1 MPKNP
6 HALLR
11 RTRRILAFL
20 SGSLMPVAVTHW
32 LGVRAIS
39 VAPEQIALREGLRA
53 GVSVGSVMLVAWY
66 LHAPLMAWA
75 AFAAFW
81 TCLVDPGG
89 LPRVRLGTQ
98 IKFGLSGTVITG
110 LLSTASGLGTLCVV
124 PALGACVFV
133 CGLQRMRG
141 AIATQISVLAAI
153 VAVVAV
159 CYPQSPMGG
168 LHLAGM
174 FLSGSV
180 WAMLV
185 CTFAWPVDPYAPQK
199 QACAA
204 IFREQAHMAGR
215 LRSFL
220 LARRPLNSQTRYA
233 AVSAYRRDI
242 RNRIEQAR
250 AKIEI
255 LSGGLSS
262 SRARA
267 SLLPAVEAADRIFVA
282 VMGFEHAVLS
292 GTPSAGAPRAIRLV
306 TATLNRIAREIART
320 DPRPEKLDRPI
331 DVLRAIS
338 GGQADIFAKG
348 ARLCA
353 DAVADLQT
361 AWRDTPLD
369 RPAPPKAAATA
380 TTGRRPLAPPQFIRH
395 ATRLT
400 VAVLVT
406 YAISRIFALSYAYWA
421 LMAVVVVT
429 QPSASATLP
438 RALERMA
445 GSIAGGI
452 LAAIMGVALPLPVIL
467 VLIFPLAT
475 LTIALRSVNYTA
487 CVMFMTQLFVLVT
500 DLVSTTHGWDVAL
513 SRATDNIIGSL
524 IGLVA
529 CLTVWPEK
537 RAATLPVL
545 LGRAFDANVA
555 YAALAAR
562 TEKAGW
568 GEIEQARRK
577 AGTTSTQAEILYQQ
591 TCLEGLRRSTYLKSC
606 GDLLFELRQ
615 LAGAASVWWLEYA
628 GTPMPASLAS
638 APNAG
643 LDQNGTAPLGAAA
656 TDATDMATQA
666 APAPDTVPQGST
678 PRNAAEVNRSSS
690 NLEAGADNDPL
701 LASRQE
707 RARRYAAF
715 ERERA
720 DTPTELTPAELATM
734 LTRLRAIEQDLA
746 LS

>member
-1 MPKNP
+1 
-6 HALLR
+6 
-11 RTRRILAFL
+11 
-20 SGSLMPVAVTHW
+20 
-32 LGVRAIS
+32 
-39 VAPEQIALREGLRA
+39 
-53 GVSVGSVMLVAWY
+53 
-66 LHAPLMAWA
+66 
-75 AFAAFW
+75 
-81 TCLVDPGG
+81 
-89 LPRVRLGTQ
+89 
-98 IKFGLSGTVITG
+98 
-110 LLSTASGLGTLCVV
+110 
-124 PALGACVFV
+124 
-133 CGLQRMRG
+133 
-141 AIATQISVLAAI
+141 
-153 VAVVAV
+153 
-159 CYPQSPMGG
+159 
-168 LHLAGM
+168 
-174 FLSGSV
+174 
-180 WAMLV
+180 
-185 CTFAWPVDPYAPQK
+185 
-199 QACAA
+199 
-204 IFREQAHMAGR
+204 
-215 LRSFL
+215 
-220 LARRPLNSQTRYA
+220 
-233 AVSAYRRDI
+233 
-242 RNRIEQAR
+242 
-250 AKIEI
+250 
-255 LSGGLSS
+255 
-262 SRARA
+262 
-267 SLLPAVEAADRIFVA
+267 
-282 VMGFEHAVLS
+282 
-292 GTPSAGAPRAIRLV
+292 
-306 TATLNRIAREIART
+306 
-320 DPRPEKLDRPI
+320 
-331 DVLRAIS
+331 
-338 GGQADIFAKG
+338 
-348 ARLCA
+348 
-353 DAVADLQT
+353 
-361 AWRDTPLD
+361 
-369 RPAPPKAAATA
+369 
-380 TTGRRPLAPPQFIRH
+380 
-395 ATRLT
+395 

-452 LAAIMGVALPLPVIL
+452 LAAIMGVALLLPVIL

-615 LAGAASVWWLEYA
+615 LAGAASVWWLEHA

-643 LDQNGTAPLGAAA
+643 LDQNGTVPPGAAA
-656 TDATDMATQA
+656 TDVAPDTTDMATQA
-666 APAPDTVPQGST
+666 APAPDTAPQGST
-678 PRNAAEVNRSSS
+678 PRNAAEVGRSSS
-690 NLEAGADNDPL
+690 DLEAGADNDPL